1 MSQCR
6 LGFRYCSVAH
16 SFFTWLVKKQMDNMD
31 GKQARKTGNSTT
43 LGSLFDHGCDVMNLS
58 LTCISV
64 LDIMGIYGT
73 EFYFIVCFLTF
84 SFSIPIVEQFNQKIQ
99 NRQT

>member
-1 MSQCR
+1 
-6 LGFRYCSVAH
+6 
-16 SFFTWLVKKQMDNMD
+16 MDNMD
-31 GKQARKTGNSTT
+31 GKQARKTGNSST

-73 EFYFIVCFLTF
+73 EFYLIVGILTL
-84 SFSIPIVEQFNQKIQ
+84 SFSIPVIEQSN
-99 NRQT
+99 